1 MAGIEQIAEMC
12 HSHSPDFGKLRSCNF
27 QKSGDLYEPKISGN
41 FFNTWVEGD
50 PILPRCRDGGQ
61 TTVDWVSASTGFS
74 YHFGSIRHS
83 TPFFASVASYSLRRY
98 GSSIQ

>member
-12 HSHSPDFGKLRSCNF
+12 HSHSPDFWELRSCNV
-27 QKSGDLYEPKISGN
+27 PKYGARYGPQISGN
-41 FFNTWVEGD
+41 LLNTWGEGD